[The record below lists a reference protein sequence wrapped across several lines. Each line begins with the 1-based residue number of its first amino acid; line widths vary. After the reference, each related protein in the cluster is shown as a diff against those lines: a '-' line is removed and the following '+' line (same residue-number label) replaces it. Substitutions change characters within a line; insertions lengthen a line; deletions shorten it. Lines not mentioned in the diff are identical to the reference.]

1 MLIDAFGLG
10 VLDLAELN
18 VMGVLG
24 LAGPNVTGAL
34 NRVGSKIGKT
44 PVADDCLRF
53 WVLMLSIWICFPL
66 MMVFVDPLSSTLCL
80 VKWLVYFK

>member
-1 MLIDAFGLG
+1 MDEGFQVLIDSFGLG

-44 PVADDCLRF
+44 PVQ
-53 WVLMLSIWICFPL
+53 
-66 MMVFVDPLSSTLCL
+66 L
-80 VKWLVYFK
+80 VAEECAPA